1 MHNVIILGAGCA
13 GWTAAIY
20 TARANLQPLLFT
32 GDLPGGQL
40 STTTEV
46 ENFPGFPEGIQ
57 GPELMS
63 RFEQQARRFGTQ
75 VIARAATAVDLRQH
89 PFRIWAGS
97 EEYQARALIICT
109 GSSPRRLGVPGE
121 LELIGY
127 GVSTCAT
134 CDGAFFRGQTIA
146 VVGGGDSAAEESTFL
161 TRFAE
166 KVYLIHRRDR
176 LRASP
181 IMAERVLSNE
191 KIQPLW
197 NTVVTEIVGS
207 PAEGVTGVRLQ
218 NTQTGEASWRAVTG
232 VFIAIGHIPNTDLFR
247 GQLELDEAGYIVA
260 DGRTHTNI
268 PGVFAA
274 GDVVDH
280 RFMQAITA
288 AGTGCAAALEAE
300 RFIAQLEGRAYPGK
314 R

>member
-75 VIARAATAVDLRQH
+75 VIPQTVTQVDLQRH
-89 PFRIWAGS
+89 PFLVWAGQQ
-97 EEYQARALIICT
+97 EYQARSLIICT
-109 GSSPRRLGVPGE
+109 GSSPRRLGIPGE
-121 LELIGY
+121 LELLGY

-146 VVGGGDSAAEESTFL
+146 VVGGGDSAAEEATFL

-176 LRASP
+176 LRASRV
-181 IMAERVLSNE
+181 MAGRVLANE
-191 KIQPLW
+191 KIEPLW
-197 NTVVTEIVGS
+197 NTIVTEIVGS

-218 NTQTGEASWRAVTG
+218 NTQTGEASWRAVRG

-260 DGRTHTNI
+260 DSRTHTSI

-274 GDVVDH
+274 GDAVDH
-280 RFMQAITA
+280 IFMQAVTA

-300 RFIAQLEGRAYPGK
+300 KFIAQLEGRAYPAQ

>member
-1 MHNVIILGAGCA
+1 V
-13 GWTAAIY
+13 
-20 TARANLQPLLFT
+20 
-32 GDLPGGQL
+32 
-40 STTTEV
+40 
-46 ENFPGFPEGIQ
+46 
-57 GPELMS
+57 
-63 RFEQQARRFGTQ
+63 
-75 VIARAATAVDLRQH
+75 TAVDLQQH
-89 PFRIWAGS
+89 PFRVWAGP
-97 EEYQARALIICT
+97 EEYQARSLIICT

-146 VVGGGDSAAEESTFL
+146 VVGGGDSAAEEATFL

-181 IMAERVLSNE
+181 VMAERVLSNG
-191 KIQPLW
+191 KIEPVW
-197 NTVVTEIVGS
+197 NTVVTEILGS

-218 NTQTGEASWRAVTG
+218 HTQTGETSSLAVTG
-232 VFIAIGHIPNTDLFR
+232 VFIAIGHLPNTELFR

-260 DGRTHTNI
+260 DSRTHTNI

-280 RFMQAITA
+280 WFMQAITA